1 MDPAAAVS
9 LAQLRP
15 IIFEGQKL
23 PPSVMGLSLL
33 APFALA
39 VEHQLGAWLLGFPDC
54 RDVTRSAP
62 SLLCYTLAGKAR
74 DLMLD
79 ERAPILE
86 MIAERFA
93 VNEADAK
100 AIYGEWITALQ
111 KISELAAHTDEE
123 CEWYAPSNPGESA
136 IENKQLSAM
145 KRYLK
150 GSE

>member
-1 MDPAAAVS
+1 MDSAAVS

-15 IIFEGQKL
+15 IIFEGHAL
-23 PPSVMGLSLL
+23 PRSVMAISLL
-33 APFALA
+33 APFALT
-39 VEHQLGAWLLGFPDC
+39 VEHALGAWVLGFPDC

-79 ERAPILE
+79 ERSAILGV
-86 MIAERFA
+86 IAEHFA

-100 AIYGEWITALQ
+100 AIYGEWITSLQ
-111 KISELAAHTDEE
+111 KVSELAAQTDEE

-136 IENKQLSAM
+136 IENKQLAAM

>member
-1 MDPAAAVS
+1 MDSAALS
-9 LAQLRP
+9 LAQMRP
-15 IIFEGQKL
+15 IIFEGHAL
-23 PPSVMGLSLL
+23 PRSVMAISLL

-39 VEHQLGAWLLGFPDC
+39 VEHQLGAWVLGLPDC
-54 RDVTRSAP
+54 RDATRSAP

-79 ERAPILE
+79 ERPSILKV
-86 MIAERFA
+86 IAETFA

-100 AIYGEWITALQ
+100 AIYGEWLTSLQ
-111 KISELAAHTDEE
+111 KISEIAAQTDEE

-136 IENKQLSAM
+136 IENKQISAM

>member
-1 MDPAAAVS
+1 MDSAALS

-15 IIFEGQKL
+15 IIFEGNAL
-23 PPSVMGLSLL
+23 PRSVMAISLL
-33 APFALA
+33 APFALS
-39 VEHQLGAWLLGFPDC
+39 VEHELGAWVLGFPDC

-79 ERAPILE
+79 ERAAILGV
-86 MIAERFA
+86 IAERFA

-100 AIYGEWITALQ
+100 AIYGEWITSLL
-111 KISELAAHTDEE
+111 KISDLAAQTDEE